1 MFPNC
6 SGFLSMLISNKT
18 PAATQAKYLCVN
30 SMLFLIALIMMPTP
44 GAAAALGQEGFFP
57 VFNNTKGSSANNN
70 GEWRALDE
78 RLSAIE
84 KQIADKVQDEK
95 QLRLWLKEVNEL
107 NSSVAAYIETLVQQ
121 QEQLD
126 SELDT
131 LGEAVA
137 DEPKVIADQ
146 RKQIQKRKS
155 DLVGQLSGYKLL
167 SLHAEELA
175 KKLTVERQRVLTEKF
190 LSRTPG
196 SVEILKENPAMLW
209 RWPDAAWHFAGSQS
223 GMETVTKLS
232 LTLLAVVLMVAL
244 VVGSVLRKK
253 ISKWSQQTSSGHY
266 RHASMI
272 IAALGYYA
280 PHLLLA
286 SVLAIFV
293 VLTFPAE
300 PRPFLAHF
308 GLTLPLFFAS
318 WAVLHFLFV
327 GRGDIAL
334 FELPER
340 VARGLARSLK
350 TLAFLIYSGYLIFT
364 TDIAQQMSE
373 AENFIVRDFYVIAVT
388 LVLIW
393 SMRCFRPI
401 LHEKGIRGLHGLLF
415 LIFLGTL
422 IAELLGYRN
431 LSYWVLRA
439 LFGSAAMFGLF
450 WLLARLLK
458 EFFDGVKGGQIWWQ
472 KGIREF
478 FGYST
483 GERIPWLAWM
493 RAISNLALWLG
504 FAHVLLRV
512 WGASAEAL
520 EVLYGYF
527 FNGFLIG
534 SLNVIP
540 ARIVVAILV
549 FAALLAFSGWVGK
562 RLEERWLAGSRM
574 ERGSREALVT
584 ISGYVGVAVAIIVAL
599 SVAGVQFT
607 NLAII
612 AGALSVGIGFG
623 LQNIVNNFV
632 SGLILLF
639 ERPVKTGDWIM
650 VGATEGYV
658 KRISIRSTLIQTF
671 DRADVIVPNS
681 ELISGQVTN
690 WMLYDPRGRVRVP
703 IGVAYGSDT
712 TLVKDILLKIAAEHP
727 KVIKDGSM
735 TEPKVLFISFGD
747 SSLNF
752 ELRAFIY
759 NIDERVQVISDINF
773 AIDAAFRE
781 NRIEIPF
788 PQRDL
793 HVRSWE
799 QPPESR
805 E

>member
-1 MFPNC
+1 MH
-6 SGFLSMLISNKT
+6 T
-18 PAATQAKYLCVN
+18 PANRPVPSVAKSLKINALLLLFC
-30 SMLFLIALIMMPTP
+30 MLMMPTLVP
-44 GAAAALGQEGFFP
+44 AAALGEDTFFP
-57 VFNNTKGSSANNN
+57 VFNSTKALPANSKS
-70 GEWRALDE
+70 ELQALDE
-78 RLSAIE
+78 RMSAIE
-84 KQIADKVQDEK
+84 KQMADKAQDEK
-95 QLRLWLKEVNEL
+95 QLRLWLKEINEL
-107 NSSVAAYIETLVQQ
+107 NSSVIAHIETLEQQ

-126 SELDT
+126 SELAT

-137 DEPKVIADQ
+137 DEPKMIADQ
-146 RKQIQKRKS
+146 RKQIQKRKN
-155 DLVGQLSGYKLL
+155 DLMGQLSGYKLL

-175 KKLTVERQRVLTEKF
+175 KKLTLERQRVLTEKF
-190 LSRTPG
+190 LSRSPG
-196 SVEILKENPAMLW
+196 SLQILKENAEMLW
-209 RWPDAAWHFAGSQS
+209 RWPDAAWRYVSSQS
-223 GMETVTKLS
+223 GLQALS
-232 LTLLAVVLMVAL
+232 GLTLTLLGAVL
-244 VVGSVLRKK
+244 VVMLLGGAVLRKK
-253 ISKWSQQTSSGHY
+253 IGKWSRQTTTGHY
-266 RHASMI
+266 RYASMI
-272 IAALGYYA
+272 IAALGHYA

-293 VLTFPAE
+293 VITFPAA
-300 PRPFLAHF
+300 PRPFLANL
-308 GLTLPLFFAS
+308 GLTLPLFFVS
-318 WAVLHFLFV
+318 WAVLHFMFI
-327 GRGDIAL
+327 GRGDGAL

-340 VARGLARSLK
+340 VSRGLARSLK
-350 TLAFLIYSGYLIFT
+350 TLSLLIYSGYLIFT
-364 TDIAQQMSE
+364 TDITQQMSE
-373 AENFIVRDFYVIAVT
+373 AEKFIVRDLYVAAVV
-388 LVLIW
+388 LVLFW
-393 SMRCFRPI
+393 SMRCFKPV
-401 LHEKGIRGLHGLLF
+401 LHEKGFRGLHGLFF
-415 LIFLGTL
+415 LLILGTL

-439 LFGSAAMFGLF
+439 IFGTGIVFALF

-458 EFFDGVKGGQIWWQ
+458 EFFDGLNSGQIWWQ
-472 KGIREF
+472 RAIRQF
-478 FGYST
+478 FGYSY
-483 GERIPWLAWM
+483 GEQIAWLIWV
-493 RAISNLALWLG
+493 RAISNLALWLA

-520 EVLYGYF
+520 DVVYGYF

-540 ARIVVAILV
+540 ARIVVAVLM
-549 FAALLAFSGWVGK
+549 FAALLAFSGWVRN

-584 ISGYVGVAVAIIVAL
+584 ISGYMGVAIAILVAL

-690 WMLYDPRGRVRVP
+690 WMLYDPRGRVKVP
-703 IGVAYGSDT
+703 VGVAYGSDT
-712 TLVKDILLKIAAEHP
+712 VQVKDTLLGIAAEHP
-727 KVIKDGSM
+727 KVITDGSM

-752 ELRAFIY
+752 ELRAFIQ
-759 NIDERVQVISDINF
+759 NIDERVQVVSDINF

-781 NRIEIPF
+781 HGIEIPF

-793 HVRSWE
+793 HVRSW
-799 QPPESR
+799 QKPPHGEGGG
-805 E
+805 